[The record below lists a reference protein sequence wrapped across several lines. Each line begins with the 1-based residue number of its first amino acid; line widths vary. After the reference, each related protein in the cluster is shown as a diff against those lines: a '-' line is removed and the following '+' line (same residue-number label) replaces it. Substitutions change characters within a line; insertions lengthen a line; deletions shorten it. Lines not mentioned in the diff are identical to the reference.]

1 MRIGTGFGVVGVV
14 DVRGVDTMDGP
25 ERLSIPMA
33 VEPRFA
39 RMVVAPVVW
48 LPFFFLFQE
57 RQTRSL

>member
-1 MRIGTGFGVVGVV
+1 
-14 DVRGVDTMDGP
+14 MDGP
-25 ERLSIPMA
+25 ERLSIPIA
-33 VEPRFA
+33 VELRFA